1 MIVACP
7 SCKMSLKMGPEH
19 AGKTAR
25 CPGCGH
31 RFVLPAEGAAAEPP
45 AGQRSSDPVSQTAEP
60 KQRSGWQEK
69 DPANPHL
76 GFSLLVGIGIMA
88 AILLLGLV
96 LRRTYVYTILFER
109 GWVNFAETF
118 VFGWGMSIIILKFV
132 KLGHQRNALLLD
144 VLPRKLG
151 RDINRGNV
159 GAFIDH
165 IYKLPHRLRD
175 SLMVNRIRK
184 ALELFEVRPST
195 GDVAHMLS
203 TQSDI
208 DSIRVAGSYSLIK
221 VFIWA
226 IPILGFLGTVIGV
239 SAAVG
244 GFTGTLENSSDI
256 GALKEGL
263 KSITSGLGT
272 AFDTTLVALAMAM
285 FLTFPVSGLQKYE
298 GDILGQV
305 DEYTNE
311 NLLRRLDDE
320 RDGGAARGL
329 EGGRGEVARA
339 IEAALA
345 PHRAQLEAWTESVRS
360 LGTDVARQV
369 RQGWDDVNARL
380 VEEHTRQA
388 ARVGEIDGLVTA
400 SREGLARVVADAR
413 AARQDAG
420 EAMRE
425 AAVSV
430 QAYTASLERGLAGL
444 SAALEKLGE
453 QRIIEVHHRPRWSLF
468 GNGRKR

>member
-226 IPILGFLGTVIGV
+226 IPILGFVGTVLGL
-239 SAAVG
+239 SAAIGNFSGVMG
-244 GFTGTLENSSDI
+244 GAKDI
-256 GALKEGL
+256 DALMGSL
-263 KSITSGLGT
+263 GGVTSGLGT
-272 AFDTTLVALAMAM
+272 SFDTTLLG
-285 FLTFPVSGLQKYE
+285 LLYSILLSFPMSALQKGEDDSLNQIDAYCN
-298 GDILGQV
+298 D
-305 DEYTNE
+305 T
-311 NLLRRLDDE
+311 LLPRLN
-320 RDGGAARGL
+320 DGGAPRG
-329 EGGRGEVARA
+329 EGGSVAGELRQIVDMIVA
-339 IEAALA
+339 
-345 PHRAQLEAWTESVRS
+345 AQK
-360 LGTDVARQV
+360 QF
-369 RQGWDDVNARL
+369 
-380 VEEHTRQA
+380 
-388 ARVGEIDGLVTA
+388 
-400 SREGLARVVADAR
+400 VADLRESSGFVREQVQALEAR
-413 AARQDAG
+413 AARQSEELTKTVA
-420 EAMRE
+420 
-425 AAVSV
+425 
-430 QAYTASLERGLAGL
+430 QTLAGL
-444 SAALEKLGE
+444 ERAATTGLEASTAAVTAHVAGLQRGLESLNTVLAAVGE
-453 QRIIEVHHRPRWSLF
+453 RRIRVAVRPRGFWRRLL
-468 GNGRKR
+468 GR

>member
-226 IPILGFLGTVIGV
+226 IPILGFVGTVLGL
-239 SAAVG
+239 SAAIGNFSGVMG
-244 GFTGTLENSSDI
+244 GAKDI
-256 GALKEGL
+256 DALMGSL
-263 KSITSGLGT
+263 GGVTSGLGT
-272 AFDTTLVALAMAM
+272 SFDTTLLG
-285 FLTFPVSGLQKYE
+285 LLYSILLSFPMSALQKGEDDSLNQIDAYCN
-298 GDILGQV
+298 D
-305 DEYTNE
+305 T
-311 NLLRRLDDE
+311 LLPRLN
-320 RDGGAARGL
+320 DGGAPRG
-329 EGGRGEVARA
+329 EGGSVAGELRQIVDMIVA
-339 IEAALA
+339 
-345 PHRAQLEAWTESVRS
+345 AQK
-360 LGTDVARQV
+360 QF
-369 RQGWDDVNARL
+369 
-380 VEEHTRQA
+380 
-388 ARVGEIDGLVTA
+388 
-400 SREGLARVVADAR
+400 VADLRESSGFVREQVQALEAR
-413 AARQDAG
+413 AARQSEELTKTVA
-420 EAMRE
+420 
-425 AAVSV
+425 
-430 QAYTASLERGLAGL
+430 QTLAGL
-444 SAALEKLGE
+444 ERAATTGLETSTAAVTAHVAGLQRGLESLNTVLAAVGE
-453 QRIIEVHHRPRWSLF
+453 RRIRVAVRPRGFWRRLL
-468 GNGRKR
+468 GR

>member
-1 MIVACP
+1 MIVTCP

-19 AGKTAR
+19 AGKMAR
-25 CPGCGH
+25 CPGCSH
-31 RFVLPAEGAAAEPP
+31 RFVLPAEGASAAEPA
-45 AGQRSSDPVSQTAEP
+45 AGQRSADPASQTAEP

-69 DPANPHL
+69 DPANPNL
-76 GFSLLVGIGIMA
+76 GLSLLVGIGIMA

-118 VFGWGMSIIILKFV
+118 VFGWGMSIIILKFI

-151 RDINRGNV
+151 RDINPGTV

-226 IPILGFLGTVIGV
+226 IPILGFIGTVLGL
-239 SAAVG
+239 SAAIGNFSGVMG
-244 GFTGTLENSSDI
+244 GAKDI
-256 GALKEGL
+256 DALMGSL
-263 KSITSGLGT
+263 GGVTSGLGT
-272 AFDTTLVALAMAM
+272 SFDTTLLGLLYSILLSFPMSALQKGEDDSLNQIDAYCNDTLLPRLNDGGGARGEGSVAGELRQIVDMIVAAQKQFVVDLRESSGFVREQVQALEARAAKQSEDLTKTVSQTLAGLERAATTG
-285 FLTFPVSGLQKYE
+285 LETSTAAVTAHVAGLQ
-298 GDILGQV
+298 
-305 DEYTNE
+305 
-311 NLLRRLDDE
+311 
-320 RDGGAARGL
+320 RGL
-329 EGGRGEVARA
+329 ESLNTVL
-339 IEAALA
+339 AA
-345 PHRAQLEAWTESVRS
+345 
-360 LGTDVARQV
+360 
-369 RQGWDDVNARL
+369 
-380 VEEHTRQA
+380 
-388 ARVGEIDGLVTA
+388 VGERRI
-400 SREGLARVVADAR
+400 RV
-413 AARQDAG
+413 
-420 EAMRE
+420 
-425 AAVSV
+425 AV
-430 QAYTASLERGLAGL
+430 
-444 SAALEKLGE
+444 
-453 QRIIEVHHRPRWSLF
+453 RPRGFWRRLL
-468 GNGRKR
+468 GR